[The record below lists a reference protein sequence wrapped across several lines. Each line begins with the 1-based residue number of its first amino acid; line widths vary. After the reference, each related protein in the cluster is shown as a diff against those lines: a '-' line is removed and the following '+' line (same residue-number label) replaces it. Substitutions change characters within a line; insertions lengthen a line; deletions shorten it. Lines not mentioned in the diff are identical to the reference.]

1 MRIFNG
7 RWVDE
12 CDSPL
17 TPMHNKKFSGMVD
30 RLRQFTEGKE
40 LTHNKIAILCNIF
53 NTDDEHDNA
62 MVKVMGMDKKTLR
75 GLI

>member
-30 RLRQFTEGKE
+30 RLRVFTEGKE
-40 LTHNKIAILCNIF
+40 LTHNKIAILCSIF
-53 NTDDEHDNA
+53 DTDDEHDSA
-62 MVKVMGMDKKTLR
+62 MVKVMQMDKKTLR

>member
-1 MRIFNG
+1 MKILNG

-30 RLRQFTEGKE
+30 RLRVFTEGKE
-40 LTHNKIAILCNIF
+40 LTHDKIAILCSIF
-53 NTDDEHDNA
+53 DTDHEQDSA
-62 MVKVMGMDKKTLR
+62 MVKVMRMDKKELR